1 MKNIEKSKKLKKE
14 IDVKKKRNKTLR
26 KWEKS
31 KKGFTLQEN
40 GTQH

>member
-26 KWEKS
+26 KR
-31 KKGFTLQEN
+31 KKI
-40 GTQH
+40 